1 MRNVELRHLRY
12 FIAVAQAG
20 SVVGGARAV
29 GIVQPALSRQILELE
44 AAIGTPLLARK
55 ARGVQLTEAGESF
68 LRDAEKLLADLQAGR
83 DRALRCA
90 AGELGE
96 LRLGV
101 LPNYLSSAVMTKVL
115 RAFRASF
122 PEVKVSVDPMLSAEQ
137 AAAIRNRQIDG
148 GIMAW
153 RRDEAP
159 HLRGVVLLS
168 DRFVLA
174 MPASQGVRRTKPKRL
189 ADLADLPF
197 VWFDTGR
204 SPAHH
209 RFLMRQCERAGF
221 TPCVTQVGS
230 DIPTVLGLVSAG
242 MGCAFVPESLSTVC
256 PPTVRLVPLHEVA
269 DRFDVEFAFDE
280 KVATPVVARFVQVL
294 QQVIGDGEQAP
305 RLQSAYRQI
314 MPRHP

>member
-12 FIAVAQAG
+12 FIAVAEAG
-20 SVVGGARAV
+20 SVMGGARAV

-44 AAIGTPLLARK
+44 AAIGTPLLTRK
-55 ARGVQLTEAGESF
+55 ARGVQLTVAGESL
-68 LRDAEKLLADLQAGR
+68 LRDARELLADLQASC

-101 LPNYLSSAVMTKVL
+101 LPNYLTSAVVTNVL
-115 RAFRASF
+115 RVFRASC
-122 PEVKVSVDPMLSAEQ
+122 PEVKVSVGPLLSAEQ
-137 AAAIRNRQIDG
+137 VTAIGRRQLDG

-159 HLRGVVLLS
+159 HLSGVVLLR

-174 MPASQGVRRTKPKRL
+174 MPALETVRSARPKRL
-189 ADLADLPF
+189 ADLTNLPF
-197 VWFDTGR
+197 VWFDPGR

-209 RFLMRQCERAGF
+209 RFLMTQCERAGF
-221 TPCVTQVGS
+221 MPRVTQIGG
-230 DIPTVLGLVSAG
+230 DIPTMLGLVSAG
-242 MGCAFVPESLSTVC
+242 MGCAFVPESLSIVC
-256 PPTVRLVPLHEVA
+256 PPTVRLVRLPEVS

-280 KVATPVVARFVQVL
+280 EARTPVVARFVQAL
-294 QQVIGDGEQAP
+294 QQVIGGGARVP
-305 RLQSAYRQI
+305 GR
-314 MPRHP
+314 